1 MDGPWILHTAA
12 VVVTVGVDGGG
23 TKVLAGLVDERG
35 TVLQRV
41 LVPTDPDNGTGS
53 VLRAVEEL
61 LGGTGGHGAPAA
73 PVAIGVGV
81 AGYVH
86 QPEGRVVF
94 SANVAYAPPDVK
106 VAVSARFGLP
116 VVVENDANAA
126 CWGERTFGA
135 GRGCD
140 EMVMVTVGTGV
151 GGGIVTGGRL
161 LRGLHGYGGEI
172 GHMTIVDGGPLCA
185 CGQHGCVEALA
196 SGSAIAR
203 MAREAVG
210 RAEDSIILE
219 LAGDNPSRITGA
231 LVTEAARAD
240 DELAIEVLARAGRAL
255 GTCFANL
262 TNLLDPEIIVV
273 GGGAAEAGWFLT
285 EPARLELVRRVADR
299 REPPELA
306 MARLGSDAGMVGAA
320 SLALEALEAGTIGS
334 RTDPGLARA

>member
-1 MDGPWILHTAA
+1 VL
-12 VVVTVGVDGGG
+12 VTVGVDGGG

-35 TVLQRV
+35 TVLERV
-41 LVPTDPDNGTGS
+41 LVPTDRDNGTET

-61 LGGTGGHGAPAA
+61 LGSPSGRDADPA
-73 PVAIGVGV
+73 AIGVGV
-81 AGYVH
+81 AGFVE

-94 SANVAYAPPDVK
+94 SPNVAYEPPDVK
-106 VAVSARFGLP
+106 AAVLSRFGLP
-116 VVVENDANAA
+116 VVIDNDANAA
-126 CWGERTFGA
+126 CWGERMLGA
-135 GRGCD
+135 GRCSSD
-140 EMVMVTVGTGV
+140 MVMVTVGTGV
-151 GGGIVTGGRL
+151 GGGIVSGGML
-161 LRGLHGYGGEI
+161 LRGRHGYAGEI

-196 SGSAIAR
+196 SGTAIAR
-203 MAREAVG
+203 MAREAVA
-210 RAEDSIILE
+210 RAEDSILLE

-240 DELAIEVLARAGRAL
+240 DEVAVDVLARAGRAL

-262 TNLLDPEIIVV
+262 TNLLDPELIVV

-299 REPPELA
+299 REPPELV

-320 SLALEALEAGTIGS
+320 ALAVDAL
-334 RTDPGLARA
+334 RTGAISARS

>member
-1 MDGPWILHTAA
+1 ML
-12 VVVTVGVDGGG
+12 VTVGVDGGG
-23 TKVLAGLVDERG
+23 TKVLAGLVDEG
-35 TVLQRV
+35 GNVLERV
-41 LVPTDPDNGTGS
+41 RASTDRENGTES
-53 VLRAVEEL
+53 VLRALEEL
-61 LGGTGGHGAPAA
+61 LGDHPDPA
-73 PVAIGVGV
+73 AIGVGV
-81 AGYVH
+81 AGFIR
-86 QPEGRVVF
+86 QPEGRVAF
-94 SANVAYAPPDVK
+94 SPNVAYHPPEVK
-106 VAVSARFGLP
+106 EAVAARFGLP

-126 CWGERTFGA
+126 CWGERAFGA

-140 EMVMVTVGTGV
+140 EMVMVTVGTGI

-161 LRGLHGYGGEI
+161 FRGSQGFAGEI
-172 GHMTIVDGGPLCA
+172 GHMTILEGGPQCS

-196 SGSAIAR
+196 SGTAIAR
-203 MAREAVG
+203 MAREGVG
-210 RAEDSIILE
+210 RAEDSILLE

-240 DELAIEVLARAGRAL
+240 DEFAIGVLARAGRAL

-285 EPARLELVRRVADR
+285 EPARLELVRRLADR

-306 MARLGSDAGMVGAA
+306 MARLGADAGMVGAA
-320 SLALEALEAGTIGS
+320 SLARAALTTQAVGS